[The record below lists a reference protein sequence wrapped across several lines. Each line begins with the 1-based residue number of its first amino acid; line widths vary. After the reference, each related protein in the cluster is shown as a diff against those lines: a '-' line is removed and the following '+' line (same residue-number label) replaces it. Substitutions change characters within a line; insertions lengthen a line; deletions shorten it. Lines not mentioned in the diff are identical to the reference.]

1 MTLSQCIFYT
11 GSKNNI
17 ISDCARARDM
27 LDELFTH
34 SDGVSELFLTE
45 LQAVGIY
52 LPKPPI
58 RVITITPGVGK
69 DAFSIQHAEAFAE
82 SMMEQLPKQLR
93 TYGIFYYINSR
104 IQGIVSDGSDFGI
117 NEIYLGLKELVAGE
131 NGSSSPHASISNRYD
146 SLWDISRGCEENQ
159 EAHVF
164 ARFLQKPV
172 ELLVQP
178 KDLYLQGDEMPQDED
193 EEFFGQISQKICN
206 AILAEDHGRA
216 HAGLNEALHF
226 MVGKFPRVS
235 GVHMRALRFCHALEM
250 TLVGADLI
258 DRLFVQRFRLLQ
270 AVIEAENEVALRK
283 TFHKKLDEIC
293 EYAQQ
298 RKNIHHG
305 ECMRQIMEYIQRN
318 LTDSTLSIST
328 IADNFHMTEEKL
340 SSAFRSYFQ
349 ESIPNVI
356 HQKRVEYIKG
366 QLLTTKKSV
375 REICFD
381 AGYISIATMNRA
393 FSRLEGMYPGRYRQ
407 EYRKRNGI

>member
-45 LQAVGIY
+45 LQSVGIY

-69 DAFSIQHAEAFAE
+69 ETFSIQHAEAFAE
-82 SMMEQLPKQLR
+82 NMMDRLPKQLQA
-93 TYGIFYYINSR
+93 YGIFYYINSR
-104 IQGIVSDGSDFGI
+104 IQGIVSDSSDYGVH
-117 NEIYLGLKELVAGE
+117 EIYLGLKELIAGSH
-131 NGSSSPHASISNRYD
+131 GSSPPHASISNRYD

-159 EAHVF
+159 EAQVF

-178 KDLYLQGDEMPQDED
+178 KDLYLQGDEIPQDED
-193 EEFFGQISQKICN
+193 EEYFGQVAQRICN
-206 AILAEDHGRA
+206 AMLTEDRERVHKV
-216 HAGLNEALHF
+216 LEETLHF

-270 AVIEAENEVALRK
+270 AVIEAENESALRE

-298 RKNIHHG
+298 RNNIHHG
-305 ECMRQIMEYIQRN
+305 ERMRQIMEYIQRN
-318 LTDSTLSIST
+318 LTDSTLSISS

-356 HQKRVEYIKG
+356 HQKRVEYIK
-366 QLLTTKKSV
+366 QLLITTKKSV

-393 FSRLEGMYPGRYRQ
+393 FSRIEGMYPGHYRQ
-407 EYRKRNGI
+407 EYRRRNGI